1 MRVVI
6 VGTGYVGLVS
16 GTCFAEMG
24 NRVACVDTD
33 SAKVD
38 KLIKGEIPIYE
49 PGLEEM
55 VKRNHAAG
63 DLKFTTSLA
72 EALNSDSGR
81 TAQLADRSTCP
92 GGKAAGAEIVFIAVG
107 TPMGEDGSADL
118 KYVLGVA
125 EQIGNLM
132 SSDLIVVDK
141 STVPVGTAD
150 LVRTKIQA
158 ALKQRIDAGEE
169 KAKSLRFDVVSNPEF
184 LKEGSAIAD
193 FMKPDRVIIGADHEA
208 SREIMETLYEPFM
221 MKGNRVL
228 TMDVRSAEMTKYA
241 ANAMLATR
249 ISFMNEIARLCD
261 QVGANVSKVR
271 AGIGSD
277 SRIGSAFLFPGCG
290 YGGSCF
296 PKDVQ
301 ALIKTMQDHDVSPVL
316 LQAVEEVNKEQ
327 KKLVYQKTVMRFG
340 ENLQDKIFAL
350 WGLAFKPNTD
360 DMREAPAIVTV
371 RELTNRG
378 ARINAFDPEA
388 TGQARNFYF
397 KDIDNIEYCKN
408 KYDALSNADALL
420 LMTEWS
426 AFRSPDFDE
435 IKERMKTPIIIDGRN
450 QFERFNLHELGFE
463 YYAVGIPGTKNNEIM
478 GKR

>member
-1 MRVVI
+1 MRIII

-24 NRVACVDTD
+24 NRVTCVDTD
-33 SAKVD
+33 AGKIDS
-38 KLIKGEIPIYE
+38 LLNGNIPIYE
-49 PGLEEM
+49 PGLDDL
-55 VKRNHAAG
+55 VKRNSESG

-72 EALNSDSGR
+72 DAL
-81 TAQLADRSTCP
+81 
-92 GGKAAGAEIVFIAVG
+92 KKAEIVFIAVG
-107 TPMGEDGSADL
+107 TPLGEDGSADL
-118 KYVLGVA
+118 QYVLGVA
-125 EQIGNLM
+125 EEIGNGM
-132 SSDLIVVDK
+132 TGDLVVVDK

-150 LVRTKIQA
+150 LVRDKIRTSLQ
-158 ALKQRIDAGEE
+158 KRIDAGDE
-169 KAKSLRFDVVSNPEF
+169 KAKLLHFDVVSNPEF

-193 FMKPDRVIIGADHEA
+193 FMKPDRVIIGADNEK

-241 ANAMLATR
+241 ANAMLAAR
-249 ISFMNEIARLCD
+249 ISFMNEIAGLCD
-261 QVGANVSKVR
+261 QVGANVSRVR

-301 ALIKTMQDHDVSPVL
+301 ALIRMMQDNDVSPVL
-316 LQAVEEVNKEQ
+316 LKAVEEVNIEQ
-327 KKLVYQKTVMRFG
+327 KKIVYQKVLSRFG
-340 ENLQDKIFAL
+340 ENLQGKTFAL

-360 DMREAPAIVTV
+360 DMREAPSLVTV
-371 RELTNRG
+371 RELTKRG
-378 ARINAFDPEA
+378 AKIQAFDPEA
-388 TGQARNFYF
+388 FDQARKVYF
-397 KDIDNIEYCKN
+397 KDIPGIVYCTS
-408 KYDALSNADALL
+408 KYDALNDAEALL

-435 IKERMKTPIIIDGRN
+435 LKARMKWPIIIDGRN
-450 QFERFNLHELGFE
+450 QFERFNLHENGFE
-463 YYAVGIPGTKNNEIM
+463 YYPIGIPGTVMPGTPDDKKESVS
-478 GKR
+478 

>member
-1 MRVVI
+1 MRIVI

-24 NRVACVDTD
+24 NRVTCVDTNA
-33 SAKVD
+33 AKIE
-38 KLIKGEIPIYE
+38 KLMNGEIPIYE
-49 PGLEEM
+49 PGLEGM
-55 VKRNHAAG
+55 VKRNQESG

-72 EALNSDSGR
+72 DALKN
-81 TAQLADRSTCP
+81 
-92 GGKAAGAEIVFIAVG
+92 AEIAFIAVG

-118 KYVLGVA
+118 KYVLEVA
-125 EQIGNLM
+125 EQIGDLM
-132 SSDLIVVDK
+132 SNDLLVVDK

-150 LVRTKIQA
+150 QVRAKIRK
-158 ALKQRIDAGEE
+158 ALQKRADSGEE
-169 KAKSLRFDVVSNPEF
+169 KAASLQFDIVSNPEF
-184 LKEGSAIAD
+184 LKEGSAISD
-193 FMKPDRVIIGADHEA
+193 FMKPDRVIIGADNDA

-221 MKGNRVL
+221 MKGNRIFA
-228 TMDVRSAEMTKYA
+228 MDIKSAEMTKYT

-271 AGIGSD
+271 AGIGAD

-296 PKDVQ
+296 PKDIQ
-301 ALIKTMQDHDVSPVL
+301 ALIKTMQDNDVTPIL
-316 LQAVEEVNKEQ
+316 LKAVEEVNREQ
-327 KKLVYQKTVMRFG
+327 KRIVYQKTVARFG
-340 ENLQDKIFAL
+340 ENLHGKTFAV

-360 DMREAPAIVTV
+360 DMREAPAIVTIC
-371 RELTNRG
+371 ELLKHG
-378 ARINAFDPEA
+378 AKIKAFDPEA
-388 TGQARNFYF
+388 VDQARNFYF
-397 KDIDNIEYCKN
+397 KDIENIEYCKN
-408 KYDALSNADALL
+408 KYDALTGVDALL

-450 QFERFNLHELGFE
+450 QFERFNLHENGFE
-463 YYAVGIPGTKNNEIM
+463 YYAIGIPGTTPHKEINA
-478 GKR
+478 